1 MRTVKIEGLTLRNF
15 KVHQDITFT
24 FSGRIVIKGHNGEGK
39 STIGEGVP
47 WTMWGCDLFGSN
59 MVKNLDPAPT
69 TYPFDPNTQAIEGSL
84 LLNVDGTIIKL
95 TRKIKKGTTTLFI
108 NDVKKSATIFNNF
121 VSEIFSKELFLS
133 IFSPGFFFSQNW
145 SVQRDQIMKYVKS
158 PLQAEVL
165 DALPELERDVL
176 EPLLKKNKLEEVED
190 THKDRKKEYSEL
202 LIDRRATLR
211 TLREQQIEPGE
222 EVRAASEWAKMIEGT
237 ELEIKQAEE
246 HRKAYNEKKA
256 RKEQLKREYQAAYD
270 SAKSVEAKAN
280 ELKEHV
286 HSDTCITC
294 NQTLP
299 DDLIQTMQQ
308 KKDDQ
313 LEVHRAEYKAHQQ
326 KWKLLKAEF
335 EGISLGEEPLDINDM
350 HNELNNFKWM
360 HKKALVAEGLQA
372 KIEGAGKAV
381 TDAEKELKNSTFIVD
396 SIKSYRTK
404 NAELVLS
411 KMDSL
416 FPTLTI
422 SHNQANVT
430 NGEKKEFFELCQTGK
445 PYRKLSVGE
454 RVGAWLEL
462 AEVLATNSNLHI
474 PLFVDNAES
483 YTGEIETKL
492 QTFECY
498 AEKGKVLE
506 FA

>member
-1 MRTVKIEGLTLRNF
+1 MIEGLTLRNF
-15 KVHQDITFT
+15 KVHQDNTFT
-24 FSGRIVIKGHNGEGK
+24 FSGRNVIKGHNGEGK
-39 STIGEGVP
+39 STIGEGVS

-84 LLNVDGTIIKL
+84 LLNVDATMIKL

-121 VSEIFSKELFLS
+121 VSELFSKELFLS

-145 SVQRDQIMKYVKS
+145 SVQRDQVMKYVRS

-165 DALPELERDVL
+165 EALPELEREAL
-176 EPLLKKNKLEEVED
+176 APLLNKNKLEEVED
-190 THKDRKKEYSEL
+190 THKDRKKECGEL

-222 EVRAASEWAKMIEGT
+222 EVRAASEWAKMINGT
-237 ELEIKQAEE
+237 EAEIKQAEE
-246 HRKAYNEKKA
+246 YRKAYNEKKA
-256 RKEQLKREYQAAYD
+256 RKEQLQKEFTEEHRIATSIAE
-270 SAKSVEAKAN
+270 EANA
-280 ELKEHV
+280 LKEHV
-286 HSDTCITC
+286 HSDKCITC

-299 DDLIQTMQQ
+299 DDLIQSMQQ
-308 KKDDQ
+308 KKDEQ
-313 LEVHRAEYKAHQQ
+313 LETHRAEYKTHQQ
-326 KWKLLKAEF
+326 KWKLLKSEF
-335 EGISLGEEPLDINDM
+335 EGIALGDEPLDVNDM
-350 HNELNNFKWM
+350 YEELNTFKRL
-360 HKKALVAEGLQA
+360 HEKALVAEGLQA
-372 KIEGAGKAV
+372 KIEGAGQAV

-396 SIKSYRTK
+396 SIKSYRSK
-404 NAELVLS
+404 NAELVLT
-411 KMDSL
+411 KMDAL

-422 SHNQANVT
+422 SHYQANVT
-430 NGEKKEFFELCQTGK
+430 NGEKKEFFELCQNGK

-462 AEVLATNSNLHI
+462 AEVLAANSNLHI